1 MRSTPKI
8 ASHLGQVYQALAMAV
23 ACAALGTLAH
33 LRAGLGSQWW
43 ALGLIGLIFALHS
56 TPNTPNNQTKRN
68 ALLAGFGFVQGLVL
82 GPLVQAV
89 LDIDPAIVLTAFVA
103 AVAVFACFSLA
114 AIYSERRSMLFLGG
128 FLGSALS
135 LMCLA
140 GLVNIFAR
148 SEMLFNVQLYGG
160 LLMFVGYV
168 CFDTQ
173 LIIERAAQGSFD
185 VQLHALDLFIDLA
198 AIFVRILIILAK
210 NGKKRD
216 ENKRR

>member
-1 MRSTPKI
+1 
-8 ASHLGQVYQALAMAV
+8 VYQALAMAV

-33 LRAGLGSQWW
+33 LKLHVGSQWW
-43 ALGLIGLIFALHS
+43 AIALIGIIFALHS
-56 TPNTPNNQTKRN
+56 TPNSPNSQTKRN
-68 ALLAGFGFVQGLVL
+68 GLLAGFGFVQGLVV

-89 LDIDPAIVLTAFVA
+89 LDIDPAIVVTAFVA
-103 AVAVFACFSLA
+103 SVAVFACFSLA

-140 GLVNIFAR
+140 GFVNMFAR

-160 LLMFVGYV
+160 LLMFIGYV

-185 VQLHALDLFIDLA
+185 VQLHALDLFIDFA
-198 AIFVRILIILAK
+198 AIFVRILILLSK
-210 NGKKRD
+210 NKKRD
-216 ENKRR
+216 DNTKRR